1 MSVRRWT
8 GTGGTSIVELVLIV
22 SLLGII
28 LVMVL
33 PAFNSKPQN
42 IAADV
47 QDLANYLAVAREM
60 GISRTQH
67 YRIRV
72 FSTGPPYQY
81 AMERYNGTAWVT
93 ERTITLRSGVVFP
106 GATLGLIAEFDTRGM
121 LVTGAPPVFT
131 LQNPAGK
138 WVHTVTVNG
147 VGMVDHT

>member
-1 MSVRRWT
+1 MRVRRLT
-8 GTGGTSIVELVLIV
+8 GTGGTTLVELVLII

-28 LVMVL
+28 LVIAL
-33 PAFNSKPQN
+33 PALNSKPEN
-42 IAADV
+42 LGADV
-47 QDLANYLAVAREM
+47 QDLANNLAVAREL

-72 FSTGPPYQY
+72 FSAGPPYQY
-81 AMERYNGTAWVT
+81 AMERYNGTTWVT

-121 LVTGAPPVFT
+121 LVTGTPPVFT
-131 LQNPAGK
+131 LQNSAGN
-138 WVHTVTVNG
+138 WTHTVTVNG